1 MTHATVALVR
11 ERLDAARSICVLT
24 GAGIS
29 TAAGIPDFR
38 GPQGLW
44 TIDPDAELVSTL
56 SYYLTDDDVR
66 RSAWQRRAHQFAQVH
81 EPTAAHR
88 ALVAWERQGRLAGVV
103 TQNTDGLHLDAGH
116 SPELVHEIHGSAR
129 TCRCETCGHEQPM
142 DEVLARVAAG
152 EEDPRCRQPVRF
164 GPDRVGVC
172 DGILRATV
180 ILFGEN
186 LVPEVLQAS
195 LDAVER
201 CDLLLA
207 VGSTLSVNP
216 AAALVPF
223 AIGHGARVVIV
234 NDSPTEHDDL
244 AHDVLRGDIQT
255 LLPQLVG

>member
-1 MTHATVALVR
+1 MALSTVDLVR
-11 ERLDAARSICVLT
+11 AHLTAAERICVLT

-44 TIDPDAELVSTL
+44 TLDPEAELVSTL
-56 SYYLTDDDVR
+56 SYYLEYDDVR
-66 RSAWQRRAHQFAQVH
+66 RSAWQRRAGQFAEPH
-81 EPTAAHR
+81 APTAAHL
-88 ALVAWERQGRLAGVV
+88 ALVDLERQGRLTGVV

-116 SPELVHEIHGSAR
+116 SPALVHEIHGSAR

-152 EEDPRCRQPVRF
+152 EEDPHCLQPDGF
-164 GPDRVGVC
+164 GVC

-195 LDAVER
+195 LDAVEG

-207 VGSTLSVNP
+207 IGSTLAVNP

-223 AIGHGARVVIV
+223 AIGNGARVVIL

-255 LLPQLVG
+255 LLPPLLG

>member
-1 MTHATVALVR
+1 MPITTLPLVR
-11 ERLDAARSICVLT
+11 ERLAAAERICVLT

-44 TIDPDAELVSTL
+44 TLDPAAELVSDL
-56 SYYLTDDDVR
+56 HHYLDDPDVR
-66 RSAWQRRAHQFAQVH
+66 RSAWRRRAAQFAEVH
-81 EPTAAHR
+81 HPTPAHL
-88 ALVAWERQGRLAGVV
+88 ALVELERQGRLTGVV

-116 SPELVHEIHGSAR
+116 SSALVHELHGSAR

-152 EEDPRCRQPVRF
+152 EDDPTCLE
-164 GPDRVGVC
+164 PDRHGTC

-180 ILFGEN
+180 ILFGEQ
-186 LVPEVLQAS
+186 LVPEVLQAG
-195 LDAVER
+195 LNAVER
-201 CDLLLA
+201 CDVLVA
-207 VGSTLSVNP
+207 IGSTLAVNP

-234 NDSPTEHDDL
+234 NNAETEHDDL
-244 AHDVLRGDIQT
+244 AHDVLRGDIQE
-255 LLPQLVG
+255 LVPALVG